1 MDWRFWNR
9 ENWGSRCSPLISAVL
24 HPSQPWYHKLTSSL
38 PWNAYKFISLRRL
51 GSFFFFLVIPNT
63 SKALHSKLGPVGQTN
78 FHFWKPEQIKK
89 FLWFT
94 LFFYSCLHP
103 KETFSYGTSTIC
115 WWIFFISLRCGLL
128 TRGFSLQYTYNVTQ
142 FSKDLGTS
150 QYFPTRLSY
159 GACDWWELKFYH
171 MFTLGNFC
179 LQGPLIVFIPVET

>member
-1 MDWRFWNR
+1 MF
-9 ENWGSRCSPLISAVL
+9 SSHLSCSA
-24 HPSQPWYHKLTSSL
+24 SL
-38 PWNAYKFISLRRL
+38 PTLVPQVDLLVALKCLQVHFIKKV
-51 GSFFFFLVIPNT
+51 GVFFFFFLVIPNT